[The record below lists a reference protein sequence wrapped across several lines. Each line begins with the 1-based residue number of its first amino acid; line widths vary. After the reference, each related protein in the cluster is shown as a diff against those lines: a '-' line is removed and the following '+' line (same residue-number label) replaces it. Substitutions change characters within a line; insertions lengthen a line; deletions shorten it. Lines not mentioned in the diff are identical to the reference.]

1 MNKKNL
7 DSIKKAVEDDSRSDV
22 ERAKEKAKRIREQ
35 GIQKYK
41 NSLLKELEAD
51 RNKKLCVVNFLWFLT
66 ILILSGFYYAKNWI
80 DLDKL
85 FSDTVHK
92 FF

>member
-35 GIQKYK
+35 GI
-41 NSLLKELEAD
+41 
-51 RNKKLCVVNFLWFLT
+51 
-66 ILILSGFYYAKNWI
+66 
-80 DLDKL
+80 
-85 FSDTVHK
+85 
-92 FF
+92 